1 MQQAAHGDGGVTV
14 SEAFKKG
21 EDVALEDVVSKHSW
35 SGLMVGL
42 DNSEVFSNLNDSV
55 RMSYFILHYIYV
67 CIYICTY
74 VHIQS
79 KKQTFVSVV
88 T

>member
-1 MQQAAHGDGGVTV
+1 LQQAAHGDGGVTV
-14 SEAFKKG
+14 SEVFKKG

-42 DNSEVFSNLNDSV
+42 DNSEVFSNRNDSV